1 MSENVVY
8 FWYGLEYSCLFIWD
22 INLYLE
28 ILIIENGKRY
38 SSKSPL
44 HYNGLVCNIICMKSV
59 NDIKKNGN
67 SLFFKSGHVPLSIL
81 ILFVFQK
88 HLVKQKNI
96 ISFADMK
103 LFFLSTYAQ
112 SIFIDVI
119 ISMKLLNGIFL
130 IFVVRVKFSVIEFW
144 IRSLLLWFIVIHF
157 FKSLLHIW
165 CIV

>member
-1 MSENVVY
+1 MERATHQKAPY
-8 FWYGLEYSCLFIWD
+8 ILMEWYVLLYVWNLLMTSRRMVILF
-22 INLYLE
+22 
-28 ILIIENGKRY
+28 
-38 SSKSPL
+38 
-44 HYNGLVCNIICMKSV
+44 
-59 NDIKKNGN
+59 
-67 SLFFKSGHVPLSIL
+67 FFKSGHVPLSIL

-130 IFVVRVKFSVIEFW
+130 IFVVRVKFSVIEFPIW
-144 IRSLLLWFIVIHF
+144 SLLIWFIVINL
-157 FKSLLHIW
+157 FKSLLPIKY
-165 CIV
+165 IL

>member
-1 MSENVVY
+1 MFEVMFSTYDLFAY

-22 INLYLE
+22 INVYLE
-28 ILIIENGKRY
+28 MIIIENGKSY
-38 SSKSPL
+38 SSKGPL
-44 HYNGLVCNIICMKSV
+44 YFNGMVCIIICMKSV

-67 SLFFKSGHVPLSIL
+67 SLFFKSGHKPLSIL

-88 HLVKQKNI
+88 HLVKEKNI

-119 ISMKLLNGIFL
+119 ISMKLLNGIFSY
-130 IFVVRVKFSVIEFW
+130 F
-144 IRSLLLWFIVIHF
+144 
-157 FKSLLHIW
+157 
-165 CIV
+165 CGTC

>member
-1 MSENVVY
+1 MERGTHQKAPY
-8 FWYGLEYSCLFIWD
+8 ILMEWYVLLYVWNLLMTSRRMVILF
-22 INLYLE
+22 
-28 ILIIENGKRY
+28 
-38 SSKSPL
+38 
-44 HYNGLVCNIICMKSV
+44 
-59 NDIKKNGN
+59 
-67 SLFFKSGHVPLSIL
+67 FFKSGHVPLSIL

-112 SIFIDVI
+112 SIFIYVI

-144 IRSLLLWFIVIHF
+144 IRSLLLWFIVINLF
-157 FKSLLHIW
+157 ESLLPIRY
-165 CIV
+165 IVQCSFKISENHYFS

>member
-1 MSENVVY
+1 M
-8 FWYGLEYSCLFIWD
+8 YSCLFIWD
-22 INLYLE
+22 INIYLE
-28 ILIIENGKRY
+28 IIIIENGKRY
-38 SSKSPL
+38 SSKGPL
-44 HYNGLVCNIICMKSV
+44 HFNGMVCIIICMKSV

-130 IFVVRVKFSVIEFW
+130 IFVVRVKFSVIEFR
-144 IRSLLLWFIVIHF
+144 IRSLLLWFIVINL
-157 FKSLLHIW
+157 FKSLLPFW
-165 CIV
+165 YML

>member
-1 MSENVVY
+1 M
-8 FWYGLEYSCLFIWD
+8 I
-22 INLYLE
+22 
-28 ILIIENGKRY
+28 IIENGKRY
-38 SSKSPL
+38 SSKGPL
-44 HYNGLVCNIICMKSV
+44 HFNGMVCIIICMKSV

-130 IFVVRVKFSVIEFW
+130 IFVVRVKFSVIEFR
-144 IRSLLLWFIVIHF
+144 IRSLLL
-157 FKSLLHIW
+157 
-165 CIV
+165 

>member
-1 MSENVVY
+1 MSKCRYRIIWLGV
-8 FWYGLEYSCLFIWD
+8 FLFIHLRYKF
-22 INLYLE
+22 IFGNTIFGIFGKTTKGLLHF
-28 ILIIENGKRY
+28 NGM
-38 SSKSPL
+38 
-44 HYNGLVCNIICMKSV
+44 VCIIICMKSV

-130 IFVVRVKFSVIEFW
+130 ILVVRVKFSVIEFPIW
-144 IRSLLLWFIVIHF
+144 SLLI
-157 FKSLLHIW
+157 
-165 CIV
+165 